1 MGKFNFNAAV
11 KDICNKINAVIN
23 EQELK
28 YFVKKRGYWV
38 EADRL
43 DLLFFNNNEFVDV
56 LPKKR
61 GDLLQS
67 NTWEGLILAVFIAN
81 KNRKDIGYV
90 NAQLADA
97 EKMAPAW
104 LQKNSNMVA

>member
-1 MGKFNFNAAV
+1 MKINEAV
-11 KDICNKINAVIN
+11 KDLFNKLNALIN

-28 YFVKKRGYWV
+28 YFVKKGGEWKTAT
-38 EADRL
+38 EM

-81 KNRKDIGYV
+81 KNSKDIGYV

-97 EKMAPAW
+97 ERMAPDW
-104 LQKNSNMVA
+104 LKENSNLVA

>member
-1 MGKFNFNAAV
+1 MKINEAV
-11 KDICNKINAVIN
+11 KDLFNKLNALIN

-28 YFVKKRGYWV
+28 YFVKKGGEWKTAT
-38 EADRL
+38 EM

-81 KNRKDIGYV
+81 KNSKDIGYV
-90 NAQLADA
+90 NAQLAEA
-97 EKMAPAW
+97 EYMAPAW
-104 LQKNSNMVA
+104 LKKNSNMVD

>member
-1 MGKFNFNAAV
+1 MKINEAV
-11 KDICNKINAVIN
+11 KDLFNKLNALIN

-28 YFVKKRGYWV
+28 YFVKKGGEWKTAT
-38 EADRL
+38 EM

-67 NTWEGLILAVFIAN
+67 NTWEGLILAVFIG
-81 KNRKDIGYV
+81 NRNGSDTNYV
-90 NAQLADA
+90 MNQLADA
-97 EKMAPAW
+97 EKMAPDW
-104 LQKNSNMVA
+104 LRKNSNME

>member
-1 MGKFNFNAAV
+1 MKINEAV
-11 KDICNKINAVIN
+11 KDLFNKLNALIN

-28 YFVKKRGYWV
+28 YFVKKGGEWKTAT
-38 EADRL
+38 EM

-81 KNRKDIGYV
+81 KNSKDIGYV
-90 NAQLADA
+90 NAQLSDA
-97 EKMAPAW
+97 ERMAPDW
-104 LQKNSNMVA
+104 LKENSNLVA

>member
-1 MGKFNFNAAV
+1 MGKKFNV
-11 KDICNKINAVIN
+11 VRDICNMVNSMLN

-28 YFVKKRGYWV
+28 YFVKKGGEWKTAT
-38 EADRL
+38 EM
-43 DLLFFNNNEFVDV
+43 DLLFFNNSEFVDV
-56 LPKKR
+56 LPRKR

-81 KNRKDIGYV
+81 KNSKDIGYV

-97 EKMAPAW
+97 ERMAPDW
-104 LQKNSNMVA
+104 LKENSNLVA

>member
-1 MGKFNFNAAV
+1 MFKLNAMV
-11 KDICNKINAVIN
+11 KDLSNKINAMIN
-23 EQELK
+23 EQEIK
-28 YFVKKRGYWV
+28 YFVKKGGSWRV
-38 EADRL
+38 ADEL
-43 DLLFFNNNEFVDV
+43 DLLFFNKEEFMEV
-56 LPKKR
+56 LPRKR

-67 NTWEGLILAVFIAN
+67 NTWEGLILAVFISN
-81 KNRKDIGYV
+81 KNSKDIGYV

>member
-1 MGKFNFNAAV
+1 MGKLNNIV
-11 KDICNKINAVIN
+11 KDIFNSINALVN

-28 YFVKKRGYWV
+28 YFVKKGGEWKTAS
-38 EADRL
+38 EI
-43 DLLFFNNNEFVDV
+43 DLLFFNKSEFVDV
-56 LPKKR
+56 LPRKR

-81 KNRKDIGYV
+81 KNSKDIGYV
-90 NAQLADA
+90 NAQLSDA

-104 LQKNSNMVA
+104 LQENSNLVA